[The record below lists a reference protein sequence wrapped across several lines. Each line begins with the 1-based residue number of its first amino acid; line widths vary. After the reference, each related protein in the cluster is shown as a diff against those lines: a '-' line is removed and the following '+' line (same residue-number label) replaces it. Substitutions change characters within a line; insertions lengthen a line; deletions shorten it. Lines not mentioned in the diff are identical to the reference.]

1 MNILFL
7 CSSLESG
14 RDGVGDYT
22 RRLAA
27 ALLRQGHQSCI
38 VALHDRHLPTDRMHG
53 TQFDEQQQVNVL
65 RLSSRL
71 SWKDR
76 LEEVASFMLV
86 VDPTWISLQY
96 VAYGFQDKGLPWSLA
111 NQIKKITKE
120 RNLHIMFHEL
130 WLDKPDN
137 FKQEL
142 TWRTQKQMIRYSI
155 KKMNPKAVSATIP
168 FNINRLAEIG
178 VKASLIELFG
188 NIPYKPVAKREGLP
202 AAMPDGKLNLLYFGA
217 APKGEFL
224 HTMVRDLITFCTVT
238 GISIRFTIVCGET
251 AEKQKFISAL
261 NSKLAQFGL
270 SIVDVPFATTER
282 LSELMQQCDVGVSR
296 SAPYLFG
303 KSGTAIAMLEH
314 GMPIWVARWNGTD
327 PLYYNFR
334 TELIFDN
341 LRHAANASVNR
352 TFSPHPLLPK
362 IASNFLNHLNATEMI
377 ETA

>member
-1 MNILFL
+1 MNILFI

-27 ALLRQGHQSCI
+27 ALIRQGHHSSI
-38 VALHDRHLPTDRMHG
+38 IALHDRHLSTERLHG

-65 RLSSRL
+65 RLSSKL
-71 SWKDR
+71 SWQDR
-76 LEEVASFMLV
+76 LEEVSTFMLA
-86 VDPTWISLQY
+86 VDPAWISLQY
-96 VAYGFQDKGLPWSLA
+96 VPYGFQDKGLPWGLPS
-111 NQIKKITKE
+111 QIKKIVKD
-120 RNLHIMFHEL
+120 RSLHIMFHEL

-155 KKMNPKAVSATIP
+155 KKMNPKSISATIP
-168 FNINRLAEIG
+168 FNVTRLAEIG
-178 VKASLIELFG
+178 CKASLVELFG
-188 NIPYKPVAKREGLP
+188 NIPFKPVDKKDSIAERN
-202 AAMPDGKLNLLYFGA
+202 PDGKLNLLYFGA

-224 HTMVRDLITFCTVT
+224 HTMVQDLIVFCSVT

-251 AEKQKFISAL
+251 TEKHKFIAAL
-261 NSKLAQFGL
+261 NSKLSPYNL
-270 SIVDVPFATTER
+270 SIVDVPFASTEK
-282 LSELMQQCDVGVSR
+282 LSALMQQCDVGVSR

-314 GMPIWVARWNGTD
+314 GMPVWVARWNGTD
-327 PLYYNFR
+327 PLYYDFR

-341 LRHAANASVNR
+341 LRHAANASVKR
-352 TFSPHPLLPK
+352 SLDPHPLLPK
-362 IASNFLNHLNATEMI
+362 VVGNFLNQLNAVELI
-377 ETA
+377 ES